1 MLFHIPV
8 GMLAYIE
15 FWRDGW
21 MVCFMRCLNGAV
33 GIVTSEWTKDQWV
46 GGRAAWMI
54 HDWKEAVSRRRRRGG
69 GKKR

>member
-1 MLFHIPV
+1 
-8 GMLAYIE
+8 
-15 FWRDGW
+15 

-54 HDWKEAVSRRRRRGG
+54 HDWKEAVSRRRRRGRG
-69 GKKR
+69 EEEMMG